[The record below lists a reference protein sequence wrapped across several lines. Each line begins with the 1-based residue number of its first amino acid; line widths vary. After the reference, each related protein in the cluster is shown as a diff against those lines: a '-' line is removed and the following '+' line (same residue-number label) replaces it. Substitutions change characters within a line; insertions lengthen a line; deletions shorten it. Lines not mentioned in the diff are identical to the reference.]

1 MAITAVEIVQ
11 TNIVGDCDLLAIHS
25 PLIFLANATYN
36 TAPPD
41 NLYLFIYDKDDVLLG
56 SYKSL
61 PNRDISPTVRQFR
74 FRADQVLRQWLRPIE
89 DFTQAD
95 NTLVEVPDMTKQFKI
110 KFSNLPKNTSGYCIK
125 TGTIEGLVPGGYPY
139 VISSRAKIDGVERL
153 VQWQIFSADEIATD
167 EIVLART
174 IAEWEAKFPGIIGT
188 KLQIGINSGVMY
200 GRNNTSYRC
209 EDLSCPPMIQST
221 VVCTEYPETEISAY
235 VDFYATTAASQ
246 FGETEAKQSL
256 FNNESQC
263 ITGIKGK
270 WAYAYFYDSVG
281 IGTITASTVVEG
293 TNPCDI

>member
-1 MAITAVEIVQ
+1 MIGLYSIAFWRAEI
-11 TNIVGDCDLLAIHS
+11 DE
-25 PLIFLANATYN
+25 
-36 TAPPD
+36 
-41 NLYLFIYDKDDVLLG
+41 
-56 SYKSL
+56 
-61 PNRDISPTVRQFR
+61 RD
-74 FRADQVLRQWLRPIE
+74 
-89 DFTQAD
+89 
-95 NTLVEVPDMTKQFKI
+95 
-110 KFSNLPKNTSGYCIK
+110 GH
-125 TGTIEGLVPGGYPY
+125 GGGRR
-139 VISSRAKIDGVERL
+139 IQCCSRRMNK
-153 VQWQIFSADEIATD
+153 FSADEIATD

-235 VDFYATTAASQ
+235 VNFYATSAASQ

-281 IGTITASTVVEG
+281 IGTITASPVLEES
-293 TNPCDI
+293 NSCE